1 MQNANTILS
10 MLSQKS
16 QNDEHYAF
24 QRIYRNLYNREYYVN
39 AYAKIQSKEGN
50 MTEGV
55 DNRTID
61 GFKYEMIDTL
71 IEKLKTEQYYPK
83 PVRRTYIPKKNGKTR
98 PLGIPSFE
106 DKLLQEVIRQL
117 LESIYEPIFS
127 DNSHGFRPD
136 RSCHTA
142 LCQIKNTMRGAN
154 WIIEGDI
161 TGCFDNID
169 HTILLN
175 ILSQKIEDGR
185 FIELIRRFL
194 KAGYLEFKQMHRS
207 LSGCPQGGTIS
218 PILSNIYLNEFDK
231 YMDEIINKNT
241 KGKKRRSNPEY
252 QRLRGKRYTAIK
264 NGKLEEIQRLT
275 KVLQSIPSLDSMDS
289 NFTRVRYVRYADDFV
304 IAVIGSKE
312 MAESIKEDVAKFL
325 KNKLNLE
332 LNQEKT
338 LITNLRNE
346 KANFLGYEFT
356 KAHSNTKMGKD
367 KQGNRKRSVNGQ
379 IQLLVPHKVINQKI
393 REFTQYGEPCVFK
406 PRLKLPV
413 LDIINEYNAEIRGL
427 YNYYCL
433 ATNVS
438 QRLYKFKYYHY
449 FSMVHTIARKEN
461 ISVKKVIKRYGID
474 VPVKGGTGTRRIVG
488 VKYHTKKGE
497 KTMTYFN
504 DRIVKKD
511 FPEANVYDSF
521 GYDIG
526 FGSQLI
532 TRLNANKCE
541 VCGSTENIEV
551 HHVRKLKDIKDKYK
565 KRGRHIPNW
574 VLIMS
579 KMNRKTLI
587 VCKNC
592 HWDIH
597 GGK

>member
-10 MLSQKS
+10 MLNQKS
-16 QNDEHYAF
+16 QNDEHYVF
-24 QRIYRNLYNREYYVN
+24 QRIYRNLYNREFYVN
-39 AYAKIQSKEGN
+39 AYARIQSKEGN

-98 PLGIPSFE
+98 PLGIPCFE

-117 LESIYEPIFS
+117 LESIYEPIFN

-154 WIIEGDI
+154 WVIEGDI

-207 LSGCPQGGTIS
+207 LSGCPQGGIIS

-264 NGKLEEIQRLT
+264 KGNLEEIKRLT
-275 KVLQSIPSLDSMDS
+275 KVIQSIPSLDPMDS
-289 NFTRVRYVRYADDFV
+289 NFTRVKYVRYADDFV
-304 IAVIGSKE
+304 IEVIGSKE
-312 MAESIKEDVAKFL
+312 MAESIKEDVATFL
-325 KNKLNLE
+325 KEKLSLE

-338 LITNLRNE
+338 LITNLGNE

-356 KAHSNTKMGKD
+356 KAYCNTKMGKD
-367 KQGNRKRSVNGQ
+367 KQGNRKRTVNGQ
-379 IQLLVPHKVINQKI
+379 IQLLVPHKVISQKV
-393 REFTQYGEPCVFK
+393 REFTQYGESFVFK

-461 ISVKKVIKRYGID
+461 ISVKKVIKKYGID
-474 VPVKGGTGTRRIVG
+474 VPVKDGTGTRRIVG

-541 VCGSTENIEV
+541 LCGSTENIEV

-574 VLIMS
+574 VLTMS

-587 VCKNC
+587 VCKDC

>member
-10 MLSQKS
+10 MLNQKS
-16 QNDEHYAF
+16 QNDEHYVF
-24 QRIYRNLYNREYYVN
+24 QRIYRNLYNREFYVN
-39 AYAKIQSKEGN
+39 AYARIQSKEGN

-98 PLGIPSFE
+98 PLGIPCFE

-154 WIIEGDI
+154 WVIEGDI

-207 LSGCPQGGTIS
+207 LSGCPQGGIIS
-218 PILSNIYLNEFDK
+218 PILSNIYLNEFDR

-264 NGKLEEIQRLT
+264 KGNLEEIKRLT
-275 KVLQSIPSLDSMDS
+275 KEIQSIPSLDPMDS
-289 NFTRVRYVRYADDFV
+289 NFTRVKYVRYADDFV
-304 IAVIGSKE
+304 IEVIGSKE
-312 MAESIKEDVAKFL
+312 MAESIKEDVATFL
-325 KNKLNLE
+325 KEKLNLE

-338 LITNLRNE
+338 LITNLGNE

-356 KAHSNTKMGKD
+356 KAHCNTKMGKD

-379 IQLLVPHKVINQKI
+379 IQLLVPHKVISQKI
-393 REFTQYGEPCVFK
+393 REFTQYGESCVFK

-449 FSMVHTIARKEN
+449 FSMLHTIARKEN
-461 ISVKKVIKRYGID
+461 ISVKKVIKKYGID
-474 VPVKGGTGTRRIVG
+474 VPVKDGTGTRRIVG
-488 VKYHTKKGE
+488 VKYHTKK
-497 KTMTYFN
+497 
-504 DRIVKKD
+504 
-511 FPEANVYDSF
+511 A
-521 GYDIG
+521 
-526 FGSQLI
+526 
-532 TRLNANKCE
+532 
-541 VCGSTENIEV
+541 
-551 HHVRKLKDIKDKYK
+551 RKQ
-565 KRGRHIPNW
+565 
-574 VLIMS
+574 
-579 KMNRKTLI
+579 
-587 VCKNC
+587 
-592 HWDIH
+592 
-597 GGK
+597 

>member
-1 MQNANTILS
+1 
-10 MLSQKS
+10 
-16 QNDEHYAF
+16 
-24 QRIYRNLYNREYYVN
+24 
-39 AYAKIQSKEGN
+39 GN

-154 WIIEGDI
+154 WVIEGDV

-207 LSGCPQGGTIS
+207 LSGCPQGGIIS

-241 KGKKRRSNPEY
+241 KGKKRKSNPEY

-264 NGKLEEIQRLT
+264 KGNLEEIKRLT
-275 KVLQSIPSLDSMDS
+275 KVIQSIPSLDPMDS
-289 NFTRVRYVRYADDFV
+289 NFTRVKYVRYADD
-304 IAVIGSKE
+304 
-312 MAESIKEDVAKFL
+312 
-325 KNKLNLE
+325 
-332 LNQEKT
+332 
-338 LITNLRNE
+338 
-346 KANFLGYEFT
+346 
-356 KAHSNTKMGKD
+356 
-367 KQGNRKRSVNGQ
+367 
-379 IQLLVPHKVINQKI
+379 
-393 REFTQYGEPCVFK
+393 
-406 PRLKLPV
+406 
-413 LDIINEYNAEIRGL
+413 
-427 YNYYCL
+427 
-433 ATNVS
+433 
-438 QRLYKFKYYHY
+438 
-449 FSMVHTIARKEN
+449 
-461 ISVKKVIKRYGID
+461 
-474 VPVKGGTGTRRIVG
+474 
-488 VKYHTKKGE
+488 
-497 KTMTYFN
+497 
-504 DRIVKKD
+504 
-511 FPEANVYDSF
+511 
-521 GYDIG
+521 
-526 FGSQLI
+526 
-532 TRLNANKCE
+532 
-541 VCGSTENIEV
+541 
-551 HHVRKLKDIKDKYK
+551 
-565 KRGRHIPNW
+565 
-574 VLIMS
+574 
-579 KMNRKTLI
+579 
-587 VCKNC
+587 
-592 HWDIH
+592 
-597 GGK
+597 

>member
-10 MLSQKS
+10 MLNRKS
-16 QNDEHYAF
+16 QNDEHYVF
-24 QRIYRNLYNREYYVN
+24 QRIYRNLYNREFYVN
-39 AYAKIQSKEGN
+39 AYARIQSKEGN

-98 PLGIPSFE
+98 PLGIPCFE

-154 WIIEGDI
+154 WVIEGDI

-207 LSGCPQGGTIS
+207 LSGCPQGGIIS

-241 KGKKRRSNPEY
+241 KGKKRKSNPEY

-264 NGKLEEIQRLT
+264 NGKLEEIKRLT
-275 KVLQSIPSLDSMDS
+275 KVIQSIPSLDPMDS
-289 NFTRVRYVRYADDFV
+289 NFTRVKYVRYADDFV
-304 IAVIGSKE
+304 IEVIGSKE
-312 MAESIKEDVAKFL
+312 MAESIKEDVATFL
-325 KNKLNLE
+325 KEKLNLE

-338 LITNLRNE
+338 LITNLGNE

-356 KAHSNTKMGKD
+356 KAHCNTKMGKD

-379 IQLLVPHKVINQKI
+379 IQLLVPHKVISQKI
-393 REFTQYGEPCVFK
+393 REFTQYGESCVFK

-449 FSMVHTIARKEN
+449 FSMVCIFREICASVPKERSAVPLETEHRSAWW
-461 ISVKKVIKRYGID
+461 ISYC
-474 VPVKGGTGTRRIVG
+474 
-488 VKYHTKKGE
+488 YL
-497 KTMTYFN
+497 F
-504 DRIVKKD
+504 
-511 FPEANVYDSF
+511 
-521 GYDIG
+521 
-526 FGSQLI
+526 
-532 TRLNANKCE
+532 
-541 VCGSTENIEV
+541 VCHDQENQGDM
-551 HHVRKLKDIKDKYK
+551 L
-565 KRGRHIPNW
+565 
-574 VLIMS
+574 LMS
-579 KMNRKTLI
+579 S
-587 VCKNC
+587 C
-592 HWDIH
+592 
-597 GGK
+597 